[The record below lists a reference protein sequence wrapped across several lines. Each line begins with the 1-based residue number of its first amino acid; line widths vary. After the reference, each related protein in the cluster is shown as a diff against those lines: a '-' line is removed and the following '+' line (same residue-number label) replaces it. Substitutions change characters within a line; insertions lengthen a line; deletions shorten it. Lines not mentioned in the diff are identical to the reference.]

1 MIRKD
6 LKENEQFVHCV
17 KIYTDVVLLG
27 TNKLFMIKE
36 NNKIFISNVIE
47 KASIY
52 QIEKFDDIFYIIM

>member
-6 LKENEQFVHCV
+6 LKKNEQFVHCV

-36 NNKIFISNVIE
+36 NNKIFISKVIE
-47 KASIY
+47 KA
-52 QIEKFDDIFYIIM
+52 